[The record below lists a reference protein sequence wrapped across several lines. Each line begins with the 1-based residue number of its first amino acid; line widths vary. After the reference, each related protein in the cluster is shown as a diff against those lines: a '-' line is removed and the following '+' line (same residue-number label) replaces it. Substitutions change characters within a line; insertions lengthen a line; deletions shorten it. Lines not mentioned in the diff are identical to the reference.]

1 MGYVEKLL
9 GKDEKIIFETRR
21 HVFVLL
27 GRAFKELLLLV
38 VVVVGFVVV
47 RQWNPPQIELF
58 EIGFLIVLLVVFVSI
73 MIDALAWMNDR
84 LTLTTRRVIHSTGT
98 FSKKV
103 LDSSLGKINDVVM
116 EQSWLGRM
124 FDYGTIKILTASDEV
139 VNSLDRLAHPLK
151 FKQAMLDAKARLEN
165 HGTVAAVSSASATQ
179 LLEELIQ
186 LKQRNLITESEY
198 EAKRQEILKRM

>member
-1 MGYVEKLL
+1 MGYIDKLL

-21 HVFVLL
+21 HLFVLL
-27 GRAFKELLLLV
+27 GRAFKEILLLTV
-38 VVVVGFVVV
+38 VIVGFVVIKE
-47 RQWNPPQIELF
+47 WNPPQIEF
-58 EIGFLIVLLVVFVSI
+58 FVIGFVIVTLIVCISVL
-73 MIDALAWMNDR
+73 IDVLAWMNDR
-84 LTLTTRRVIHSTGT
+84 LILTTRRVIHSTGT

-103 LDSSLGKINDVVM
+103 LDSSLSKINDVVM
-116 EQSWLGRM
+116 EQSWLGRL

-139 VNSLDRLAHPLK
+139 VNSLDRIARPVK
-151 FKQAMLDAKARLEN
+151 FKQAMLDAKAHLEP
-165 HGTVAAVSSASATQ
+165 GAPVAAVASASATQ

>member
-1 MGYVEKLL
+1 MGYIEKLL
-9 GKDEKIIFETRR
+9 GNDEKILFETRR

-103 LDSSLGKINDVVM
+103 LDSSLSKINDVVM
-116 EQSWLGRM
+116 EQSWVARL
-124 FDYGTIKILTASDEV
+124 FNYGTIKILTASDEV
-139 VNSLDRLAHPLK
+139 ANSLDRIARPLQ
-151 FKQAMLDAKARLEN
+151 FKQAMLNAKAHMEP
-165 HGTVAAVSSASATQ
+165 TPVAAVASASATQ
-179 LLEELIQ
+179 LLEELMQ

-198 EAKRQEILKRM
+198 ETKRQEILKRM